1 MTRNQTPTLR
11 DILVVG
17 SVALPTAEDVF
28 RAIGTTLGTRVKRL
42 PDGETGDRRNWIQW
56 QEHIVKGH
64 SQLAIATDDPDRRP
78 EPRVEQG
85 KHVTMRFTPSYRIA
99 DGVAPADLV
108 FDNLGYADA
117 ALESF
122 ETFRRLKSQGDV
134 PEDTR
139 FQVSL
144 PTPVAFLEHFIARRS
159 QAAVEGPYEA
169 CMLTEIMEI
178 VDHVPYNELAIQWDV
193 SKEMAIWEG
202 LWSIYFEEP
211 QAGII
216 DRLARLGDA
225 VPETVELGYH
235 LCYGDFNHLHWKEP
249 EDTANLVAVANRVSA
264 AVGRDVQWIHLP
276 VPRDRADDA
285 YFAALSAMK
294 LRPETELFLGLV
306 HHTDGVE
313 GTRARI
319 ATAEKFVT
327 DFGISTECGM
337 GRRPPDTISELLRI
351 HADV

>member
-28 RAIGTTLGTRVKRL
+28 RAIGTTLGTRVNRL

-56 QEHIVKGH
+56 QEHVVKGH

-144 PTPVAFLEHFIARRS
+144 PTPVAFLEHFIADVPKPRS
-159 QAAVEGPYEA
+159 K
-169 CMLTEIMEI
+169 
-178 VDHVPYNELAIQWDV
+178 VPT
-193 SKEMAIWEG
+193 K
-202 LWSIYFEEP
+202 
-211 QAGII
+211 
-216 DRLARLGDA
+216 
-225 VPETVELGYH
+225 
-235 LCYGDFNHLHWKEP
+235 
-249 EDTANLVAVANRVSA
+249 
-264 AVGRDVQWIHLP
+264 P
-276 VPRDRADDA
+276 V
-285 YFAALSAMK
+285 
-294 LRPETELFLGLV
+294 
-306 HHTDGVE
+306 
-313 GTRARI
+313 
-319 ATAEKFVT
+319 
-327 DFGISTECGM
+327 C
-337 GRRPPDTISELLRI
+337 
-351 HADV
+351 

>member
-1 MTRNQTPTLR
+1 MPASPR
-11 DILVVG
+11 DVHIVG

-28 RAIGTTLGTRVKRL
+28 RAIGATLGTRVKRL
-42 PDGETGDRRNWIQW
+42 PDGETGERRNWIQW
-56 QEHIVKGH
+56 QEHVVQGH
-64 SQLAIATDDPDRRP
+64 PQLAIATDDPNRRS

-85 KHVTMRFTPSYRIA
+85 KHVTMDFIPSYRLA
-99 DGVAPADLV
+99 DGVEPADLV

-117 ALESF
+117 ALESY
-122 ETFRRLKSQGDV
+122 ETFRRMKTQGDV

-139 FQVSL
+139 FLVSL
-144 PTPVAFLEHFIARRS
+144 PTPVAFLEHFIAGRS
-159 QAAVEGPYEA
+159 QAAIEGPYEA
-169 CMLTEIMEI
+169 RMLREIMEI
-178 VDHVPYNELAIQWDV
+178 VDHVPHNELAIQWDV

-202 LWSIYFEEP
+202 LWSIYFEDP
-211 QAGII
+211 HGGII

-235 LCYGDFNHLHWKEP
+235 LCYGDFNHSHWKEP

-264 AVGRDVQWIHLP
+264 AVSRNVQWIHLP
-276 VPRDRADDA
+276 VPRDRSDDA
-285 YFAALSAMK
+285 YFEALSELK
-294 LRPETELFLGLV
+294 IRPETELFLGLV
-306 HHTDGVE
+306 HHTDGVD

-337 GRRPPDTISELLRI
+337 GRRPADTISELLRI